1 MWSSVLVLGLLEAL
15 NPLRLGIT
23 LLMVSRPRPVPNLL
37 AYGVG
42 SLTACIATLVV
53 PLTLLHGT
61 PMFRSFTQ
69 DLGTP
74 ATSSTV
80 RHIQIG
86 MGVLALS
93 IAALITVR
101 SLMRARQRAHLP
113 TPGGNTST
121 LVLDSNTPPAIS
133 RLLGRMQDAPTEGG
147 SAIRRLLGRV
157 HNAWKNGSL
166 WVAFVIGIG
175 FAGAPPD
182 VVLFVLAII
191 VPSGATIGTQLSAVI
206 VFVVGMIAVVEIT
219 LVSYLAMPAKT
230 QAVLRLL
237 HDWAW
242 AHRRTILVA
251 MCTVGGVSLVAR
263 GMGGM

>member
-1 MWSSVLVLGLLEAL
+1 VLAIALLEAL
-15 NPLRLGIT
+15 NPVRLGIT
-23 LLMVSRPRPVPNLL
+23 LLVVSRPRPVQNLL

-53 PLTLLHGT
+53 PVTLLHGT
-61 PMFRSFTQ
+61 PTFRSFAQ
-69 DLGTP
+69 DL
-74 ATSSTV
+74 ATISTV

-86 MGVLALS
+86 IGVLALS
-93 IAALITVR
+93 IAALMTVR

-157 HNAWKNGSL
+157 HNAWENGSL
-166 WVAFVIGIG
+166 WVAFMIGIG
-175 FAGAPPD
+175 LAGTPPD

-191 VPSGATIGTQLSAVI
+191 VPSGAAIGTQLSAVI
-206 VFVVGMIAVVEIT
+206 VFAVGMLAVVEIT
-219 LVSYLAMPAKT
+219 LVSHLAMPAKT

-242 AHRRTILVA
+242 AHRRQIVVV
-251 MCTVGGVSLVAR
+251 MCTVAGVSLVAQ
-263 GMGGM
+263 GMGSI